1 MKRSYL
7 YIAILALL
15 LPALLRGLWFYRGI
29 PAQRPEIA
37 TPDYA
42 SFARPEAAVSTP
54 DLDNVDQF
62 GGTVLVDGYHG
73 NQFAL
78 NEIDALT
85 SAIQAR
91 GGKMEIVTDAL
102 SLEAQLKTASAFVT
116 ISPSAV
122 FSQYDTQLLKSFTE
136 RGGRILVF
144 TDATRFFLSYDYIS
158 GNPIAL
164 GDANAANTL
173 LKLWDIS
180 VNNDYLYNTV
190 KNEGNFRNVLFDD
203 FAKSELTFGLSEVAL
218 YGSHSV
224 ESASGEVLLQGA
236 ETNLS
241 SADDAHDPNAGGAV
255 VSEDGSVAV
264 FGDFTFLS
272 APYSTY
278 TDNATLIQNLADFAL
293 SGERAVNLNNFP
305 YLFQEKTV
313 QVFVSPDL
321 QKVPSLVAAL
331 GNLQSS
337 MRLSNYKLEF
347 VDKAPTSGDTIIIG
361 TFDVTDEYDAYL
373 KKADV
378 EIDFDLINTTQ
389 FGEVSSSGNALV
401 IFDANKKGNTLVLA
415 ASSSEDLLTLLSS
428 LGYGSLGSCLT
439 SDQVAVCSVGVDD
452 FYSDESFDDP
462 SEESPT
468 DESTEPTPE
477 VAPTPSG

>member
-1 MKRSYL
+1 MKRPYL

-15 LPALLRGLWFYRGI
+15 LPALLRGLWFYRGF

-42 SFARPEAAVSTP
+42 SFVRPEAAVSTP
-54 DLDNVDQF
+54 DLDNIDQF
-62 GGTVLVDGYHG
+62 GGTVVLDGYHG

-78 NEIDALT
+78 NEIDTLT

-91 GGKMEIVTDAL
+91 GGKMEIVIDAL
-102 SLEAQLKTASAFVT
+102 SLEAQLKTASAFIT
-116 ISPSAV
+116 ISPSLI
-122 FSQYDTQLLKSFTE
+122 FSQYETQLLKSFTE
-136 RGGRILVF
+136 RGGRVLVF
-144 TDATRFFLSYDYIS
+144 TDATRFFLSYDFIS
-158 GNPIAL
+158 GNPIAI

-190 KNEGNFRNVLFDD
+190 KNEGNFRNVLFND

-218 YGSHSV
+218 YGSRSV
-224 ESASGEVLLQGA
+224 ESASGQILLQGA

-241 SADDAHDPNAGGAV
+241 SADDAHDPNAGGAA
-255 VSEDGSVAV
+255 VSEDGNVVV

-321 QKVPSLVAAL
+321 QKAPSLVAAL
-331 GNLQSS
+331 GSLQSS
-337 MRLSNYKLEF
+337 MRLLNYKLEF
-347 VDKAPTSGDTIIIG
+347 VDEAPKSGDTIIIG
-361 TFDVTDEYDAYL
+361 TFDVTDEYDSYL

-378 EIDFDLINTTQ
+378 EIDFDVINTTQ
-389 FGEVSSSGNALV
+389 FGEVSRSGNALV
-401 IFDANKKGNTLVLA
+401 IFDANQKGNTLVLA
-415 ASSSEDLLTLLSS
+415 ANSSEDLLVLLSS

-439 SDQVAVCSVGVDD
+439 SDQVAVCSVGIDD
-452 FYSDESFDDP
+452 FYSDESFSDP
-462 SEESPT
+462 SQESP
-468 DESTEPTPE
+468 EGSTEPTPE
-477 VAPTPSG
+477 VTPTPSG